1 MVTAL
6 GALLFLGAGAL
17 VLSQVSSLSKSGG
30 ISNAIFG
37 KSSTQLKIEQQ
48 EKQDKKTEQE
58 RRNDNGV
65 FGNTYEFL
73 FGRDD
78 QYGSNKPQGRNI
90 SRKGNA

>member
-37 KSSTQLKIEQQ
+37 KSATQLSIEAQ

-65 FGNTYEFL
+65 FGNTYEFF